1 MNPNHLHYNPNG
13 NAPLYDRT
21 VPNTQ
26 NFNEQRIDSTTNQN
40 VVWKP
45 HGITTPRGVVTNSEP
60 MQTQNFNE
68 RRIDSTT
75 NQNVVWEPYGITT
88 PRGVVTHREPMQT
101 QNLNE
106 RRIDST
112 TNHNVVW
119 KPHGITTPRGVVTN
133 SEPMQTQNLNERRI
147 DSTTNQNVVWEPYGV
162 KNPRR
167 AVTNDEL
174 MQSQNSK
181 IDEDWLHA
189 YATFSPYRTSNQDYG
204 YRASHIHF
212 IPNVSQNQPNSYNQ
226 VPNDPRQNSMN
237 VNTSDRSFPQ
247 SSMLNLLAKNGLPPL
262 AYRPLRRSQD
272 TK

>member
-26 NFNEQRIDSTTNQN
+26 NLT
-40 VVWKP
+40 
-45 HGITTPRGVVTNSEP
+45 
-60 MQTQNFNE
+60 E

-75 NQNVVWEPYGITT
+75 NRSVVWEPYGI
-88 PRGVVTHREPMQT
+88 
-101 QNLNE
+101 N
-106 RRIDST
+106 
-112 TNHNVVW
+112 
-119 KPHGITTPRGVVTN
+119 TPRGVVTN
-133 SEPMQTQNLNERRI
+133 NEPMQTQNPNQRRI
-147 DSTTNQNVVWEPYGV
+147 DSTTNQTVVWEPYGI

-174 MQSQNSK
+174 MQTQNSK

-204 YRASHIHF
+204 YRTSNIHF
-212 IPNVSQNQPNSYNQ
+212 IPNQPNSYNQ

-237 VNTSDRSFPQ
+237 VNTSDRDFPQ

-262 AYRPLRRSQD
+262 AYRPSKRSQD
-272 TK
+272 A